1 MSRMGDSAASGI
13 KRWITVVGPFWAA
26 SIAGHLVVFIMM
38 ALVLGTV
45 HVAQKIMEAP
55 EFEAEVETA
64 LPEPEL
70 NRFEVGDTP
79 IEPTVLDTESLTQLD
94 PPKMEQ
100 TEKLYDDNP
109 NFVEAGGGMS
119 SASALNTGGLGG
131 FSINAL

>member
-1 MSRMGDSAASGI
+1 
-13 KRWITVVGPFWAA
+13 
-26 SIAGHLVVFIMM
+26 M

-94 PPKMEQ
+94 APKMEQ
-100 TEKLYDDNP
+100 TEKVYDDNP
-109 NFVEAGGGMS
+109 SFVEAGGGM
-119 SASALNTGGLGG
+119 ASAAVIGMAIPSLLRRLKLDPQVAAGP
-131 FSINAL
+131 IALAASDVLTLLIYFNLARWLLA